1 MWRKL
6 QQCSRY
12 KNCERFEWSSVG
24 FRGFVRKAVVG
35 R

>member
-1 MWRKL
+1 L
-6 QQCSRY
+6 QQCTCSRY

-35 R
+35 H